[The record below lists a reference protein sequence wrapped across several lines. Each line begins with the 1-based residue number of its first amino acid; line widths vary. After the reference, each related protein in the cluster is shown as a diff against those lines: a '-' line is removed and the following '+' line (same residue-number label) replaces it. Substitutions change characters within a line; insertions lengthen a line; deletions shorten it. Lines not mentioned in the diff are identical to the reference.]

1 MVATC
6 SHYRRCSPTVISADV
21 CTSNNCNIILS
32 KFNVVI
38 SYCNFSGS
46 PFLLGRCLWV
56 GSRYAHF
63 MSTPMIEQFLEATV
77 SGLQPSQVPSIRI
90 SAVR

>member
-1 MVATC
+1 MTVQMFACPATV
-6 SHYRRCSPTVISADV
+6 TLLFI
-21 CTSNNCNIILS
+21 NLMLS
-32 KFNVVI
+32 FHI
-38 SYCNFSGS
+38 TMYFSGS

-90 SAVR
+90 SGVR